1 MKKFSSEIELQ
12 GHLIDS
18 LILTKVFDG
27 IMDHG
32 GSFEVLDIQVG
43 KKKKDESY
51 AKLLV
56 TGTNTK
62 NLDTILNYVYR
73 QGATS
78 KTQKNVVLKAATKD
92 MVMPDNFYS
101 TTNNPTQIFLNNKWI
116 DVDNTMMDKCVI
128 VKSKKAMCVPIR
140 QVKKGDKIV
149 VGENGVK
156 IIPPERPREGMNVFE
171 FMGSG
176 SSSERPTQ
184 HIAKKV
190 AEDIRRTKKNGGKII
205 LVGGPAIIH
214 TGATESVS
222 KLIRHGYIDA
232 VLAGNALAV
241 HDI

>member
-32 GSFEVLDIQVG
+32 GSFEVLDTQVG

-56 TGTNTK
+56 TGKNAK

-78 KTQKNVVLKAATKD
+78 KTQKNVRLKTATKD

-116 DVDNTMMDKCVI
+116 DVDNMMMDKCI
-128 VKSKKAMCVPIR
+128 VVKRKKVMCIPIR
-140 QVKKGDKIV
+140 QIKKGDKIV
-149 VGENGVK
+149 FASVGA
-156 IIPPERPREGMNVFE
+156 GM
-171 FMGSG
+171 
-176 SSSERPTQ
+176 
-184 HIAKKV
+184 HI
-190 AEDIRRTKKNGGKII
+190 
-205 LVGGPAIIH
+205 
-214 TGATESVS
+214 
-222 KLIRHGYIDA
+222 
-232 VLAGNALAV
+232 NAMV
-241 HDI
+241 YEH

>member
-1 MKKFSSEIELQ
+1 MKKFSAEIELR

-32 GSFEVLDIQVG
+32 GSFEVLDIKVG

-56 TGTNTK
+56 TGKNTK

-73 QGATS
+73 QGDTS
-78 KTQKNVVLKAATKD
+78 KTQKNAILKTAIKN

-101 TTNNPTQIFLNNKWI
+101 TTNNPTQIYLNNKWI
-116 DVDNTMMDKCVI
+116 DVDNMMMDKCI
-128 VKSKKAMCVPIR
+128 VVKGKKATCIPIR

-149 VGENGVK
+149 TGENGVK
-156 IIPPERPREGMNVFE
+156 VIPPERPREGMNVFE

-190 AEDIRRTKKNGGKII
+190 AEDIRRTKKMVVKLSL
-205 LVGGPAIIH
+205 LVDLQLFIPAQMNQFHLLFVMGI
-214 TGATESVS
+214 
-222 KLIRHGYIDA
+222 
-232 VLAGNALAV
+232 
-241 HDI
+241 

>member
-1 MKKFSSEIELQ
+1 MKKFSSEIELR

-32 GSFEVLDIQVG
+32 GSFEVLDIKVG

-56 TGTNTK
+56 SGKSTK

-78 KTQKNVVLKAATKD
+78 KIQKNAILKTAIKN

-101 TTNNPTQIFLNNKWI
+101 TTNNPTQIYLNNKWI
-116 DVDNTMMDKCVI
+116 DVDNMMMDKCI
-128 VKSKKAMCVPIR
+128 VVKGKKATCIPIR

-149 VGENGVK
+149 TGENGVK
-156 IIPPERPREGMNVFE
+156 VIPPERPRE
-171 FMGSG
+171 
-176 SSSERPTQ
+176 
-184 HIAKKV
+184 
-190 AEDIRRTKKNGGKII
+190 
-205 LVGGPAIIH
+205 
-214 TGATESVS
+214 
-222 KLIRHGYIDA
+222 
-232 VLAGNALAV
+232 
-241 HDI
+241 

>member
-1 MKKFSSEIELQ
+1 MKKFSSEIELR

-32 GSFEVLDIQVG
+32 GSFEVLDLKVG

-56 TGTNTK
+56 TGKNTK

-78 KTQKNVVLKAATKD
+78 KTQKNAILKTAIKN

-101 TTNNPTQIFLNNKWI
+101 TTNNPTRIYINNKWI
-116 DVDNTMMDKCVI
+116 DVDNMMMDKCI
-128 VKSKKAMCVPIR
+128 VVKGKKATCIPIR

-149 VGENGVK
+149 TGENGVK
-156 IIPPERPREGMNVFE
+156 IIPPERPEKE
-171 FMGSG
+171 
-176 SSSERPTQ
+176 
-184 HIAKKV
+184 
-190 AEDIRRTKKNGGKII
+190 
-205 LVGGPAIIH
+205 
-214 TGATESVS
+214 
-222 KLIRHGYIDA
+222 
-232 VLAGNALAV
+232 
-241 HDI
+241 

>member
-1 MKKFSSEIELQ
+1 MKKFSSEIELR

-18 LILTKVFDG
+18 LILTKVLDG

-43 KKKKDESY
+43 KKKNDESY

-56 TGTNTK
+56 TGKNTK

-78 KTQKNVVLKAATKD
+78 KTQKNVMLKSATKD

-101 TTNNPTQIFLNNKWI
+101 TTNNQTQIFLNNKWI

-128 VKSKKAMCVPIR
+128 VKSKKAICVPIR

-149 VGENGVK
+149 VGEYGVK
-156 IIPPERPREGMNVFE
+156 IIPPE
-171 FMGSG
+171 
-176 SSSERPTQ
+176 
-184 HIAKKV
+184 
-190 AEDIRRTKKNGGKII
+190 
-205 LVGGPAIIH
+205 
-214 TGATESVS
+214 
-222 KLIRHGYIDA
+222 
-232 VLAGNALAV
+232 
-241 HDI
+241 